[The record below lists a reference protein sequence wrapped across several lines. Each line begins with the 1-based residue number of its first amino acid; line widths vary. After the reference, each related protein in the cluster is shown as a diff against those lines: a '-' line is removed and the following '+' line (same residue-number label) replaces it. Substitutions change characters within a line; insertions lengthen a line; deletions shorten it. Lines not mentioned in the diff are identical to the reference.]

1 MKTTIL
7 SEKDYVFCNK
17 FNLCVLVLMINYDSE
32 DKYIFYKNN
41 QYKKLIELNEC
52 L

>member
-1 MKTTIL
+1 MKTIIL

-32 DKYIFYKNN
+32 DKYIFIKIINIKIN
-41 QYKKLIELNEC
+41 KIK
-52 L
+52 